1 MGQRDAEVDPSLL
14 FLAVKKAIDFRM
26 NKKVSDKN
34 IQSQG
39 GLSNLFWRIQ
49 VKRWIPIC
57 MVDVNLVTRIKVVL
71 WAD

>member
-1 MGQRDAEVDPSLL
+1 
-14 FLAVKKAIDFRM
+14 M

-49 VKRWIPIC
+49 VNRWIPIC